1 MGVTTVFLA
10 TFGTESNTFA
20 TYPASMRDFREGL
33 WCEDGISNAAPSPWS
48 GPAKL
53 WRDRALASN
62 WTVHES
68 LHAYAQPAGT
78 VSRHV
83 YEEIRDKIL
92 KDLSESGPVDAVLLY
107 LHGAMVAQGY
117 DDCEGDIVA
126 RARKIVGRNV
136 KIGIELDLHAHLSQ
150 TLVDDADLIVIFKTY
165 PHIDH
170 NERAA
175 ELFDLMQQT
184 LAGEI
189 DPKIALFDC
198 KTMGLFPT
206 TRLGPMPKFVADMT
220 AAEGSNGILSLSL
233 NHGFPWADVP
243 LAGAKMLAIAD
254 GEQRLATE
262 AAKKFGFYFY
272 RIRHEAAL
280 EFTPMDEAISM
291 ASQNSGEPILLADVS
306 DQTGGGAPGDTC
318 HMVRAF
324 LDAGIDRA
332 TFGPIWDPAA
342 IEICFQL
349 DLGAKT
355 WLRIG
360 GKFEPQSGPPL
371 DVEAEIVFLKRNS
384 TQESDG
390 MEDVPIGDVAVINC
404 WGVEIVLTSIRT
416 NVYSPGFFT
425 QHGITLTDKRVIG
438 VKNLYKH
445 TDIFAP
451 LVQAQYYVVT
461 PGLCQPD
468 LRLLEYKKL
477 PRPMWPF
484 DAEPLKFHDA

>member
-1 MGVTTVFLA
+1 
-10 TFGTESNTFA
+10 
-20 TYPASMRDFREGL
+20 
-33 WCEDGISNAAPSPWS
+33 
-48 GPAKL
+48 
-53 WRDRALASN
+53 
-62 WTVHES
+62 
-68 LHAYAQPAGT
+68 
-78 VSRHV
+78 
-83 YEEIRDKIL
+83 
-92 KDLSESGPVDAVLLY
+92 
-107 LHGAMVAQGY
+107 
-117 DDCEGDIVA
+117 
-126 RARKIVGRNV
+126 
-136 KIGIELDLHAHLSQ
+136 
-150 TLVDDADLIVIFKTY
+150 
-165 PHIDH
+165 
-170 NERAA
+170 
-175 ELFDLMQQT
+175 
-184 LAGEI
+184 
-189 DPKIALFDC
+189 
-198 KTMGLFPT
+198 
-206 TRLGPMPKFVADMT
+206 
-220 AAEGSNGILSLSL
+220 
-233 NHGFPWADVP
+233 
-243 LAGAKMLAIAD
+243 
-254 GEQRLATE
+254 
-262 AAKKFGFYFY
+262 YFY